1 MLNKMIFCSTIID
14 LSFDVFDYKKNTRK
28 QKKKKKEAKK
38 TRIELEHAKRTQ
50 NMNTFYLKKKVIK
63 IIYFILFFKKS

>member
-1 MLNKMIFCSTIID
+1 MIFCSTIID
-14 LSFDVFDYKKNTRK
+14 LSFDVFDYKKK
-28 QKKKKKEAKK
+28 KKYKKAKKKKKKAKK

-50 NMNTFYLKKKVIK
+50 NMNTFYFKKKVMK